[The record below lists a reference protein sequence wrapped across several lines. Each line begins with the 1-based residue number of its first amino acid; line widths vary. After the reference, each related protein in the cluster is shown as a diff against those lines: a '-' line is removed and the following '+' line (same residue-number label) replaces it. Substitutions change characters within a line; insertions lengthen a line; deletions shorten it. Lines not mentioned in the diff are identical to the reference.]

1 MTQQFVVVEL
11 PSPIST
17 NELFIAIGKRRVK
30 SARYSKWLRD
40 AAVLMLEQ
48 KPRSVE
54 GPYALTIRVPVK
66 WRGDLDNAAK
76 AVSDFLQSQ
85 GVITNDRL
93 AQRIVIEKWPQT
105 FMQAMVVSTKEAAS

>member
-17 NELFIAIGKRRVK
+17 NELFVAVGRSRVR
-30 SARYSKWLRD
+30 SARYKKWWSD
-40 AAVLMLEQ
+40 AETMMLEQ
-48 KPRSVE
+48 KASGID

-85 GVITNDRL
+85 GVITDDRL
-93 AQRIVIEKWPQT
+93 AQRIVIEKWPQAFT
-105 FMQAMVVSTKEAAS
+105 QAIVVSTREAQP